1 MQIIRNQRRLVL
13 SKEREIIRMKKY
25 ESFLVGVCVG
35 GVMGAFITKKWMDS
49 KSSVNVKHQ
58 DVTPQKEEID
68 LDELT
73 DELERL
79 SQRVDALQ

>member
-1 MQIIRNQRRLVL
+1 
-13 SKEREIIRMKKY
+13 
-25 ESFLVGVCVG
+25 
-35 GVMGAFITKKWMDS
+35 MGAFITKKWMDS